1 MSFLLLGWPV
11 EKTESQESLLPSQF
25 CSFILLRFPISWII
39 QFTINQLIVFIILE
53 NIIEYQPCV
62 LFYYPVEKTE
72 SQESLLPS
80 QFCSFLRLA
89 AKNNSHHFHKED
101 SFFSVGPS
109 FFLITG
115 EPEAGGP
122 GGGSWA
128 YHILQIYTGKFLSE
142 ALILAATNSQYD
154 KRLFTEIR
162 VQYMKTTSSEHVVFF
177 VFLLT

>member
-1 MSFLLLGWPV
+1 MLYSYARNMCRVRLLL
-11 EKTESQESLLPSQF
+11 
-25 CSFILLRFPISWII
+25 LRLHISRTN

-53 NIIEYQPCV
+53 NIIEHQPCV
-62 LFYYPVEKTE
+62 LFHYPVEKTE

-115 EPEAGGP
+115 EPEQGGQ
-122 GGGSWA
+122 GGHGS
-128 YHILQIYTGKFLSE
+128 
-142 ALILAATNSQYD
+142 
-154 KRLFTEIR
+154 
-162 VQYMKTTSSEHVVFF
+162 TTFCRFIQANVC
-177 VFLLT
+177 

>member
-1 MSFLLLGWPV
+1 MLELRYALFLCTKYVLRGGVRLLL
-11 EKTESQESLLPSQF
+11 
-25 CSFILLRFPISWII
+25 LRLRII
-39 QFTINQLIVFIILE
+39 QFTINQLIVFIIIE

-62 LFYYPVEKTE
+62 LFHYPVEKTE

-115 EPEAGGP
+115 EPEQGGQEGVMGLP
-122 GGGSWA
+122 HFA
-128 YHILQIYTGKFLSE
+128 DLYRQ
-142 ALILAATNSQYD
+142 
-154 KRLFTEIR
+154 
-162 VQYMKTTSSEHVVFF
+162 MF
-177 VFLLT
+177 VRSTYSCSN